1 MQMRAALSS
10 HTWLVQKNCSYTT
23 GNAKIKFEPIG
34 EWSWPQKLVIRT
46 LKILKL
52 HRVSIRLMY
61 SLGNLSRDI
70 HLWWREGS
78 ECKIY
83 YLHIWIYYL
92 TDDNFACC
100 KYFGKYLGHGASL
113 HYVGLSTHSRD
124 NWLSVI
130 VSQSLDSYK
139 TSMMTFKD
147 SLVCKKP
154 CQEVLTFECNS

>member
-1 MQMRAALSS
+1 MQ
-10 HTWLVQKNCSYTT
+10 N
-23 GNAKIKFEPIG
+23 
-34 EWSWPQKLVIRT
+34 
-46 LKILKL
+46 ILFT
-52 HRVSIRLMY
+52 
-61 SLGNLSRDI
+61 
-70 HLWWREGS
+70 
-78 ECKIY
+78 
-83 YLHIWIYYL
+83 YLYIYL